1 MAGHTPWREVRA
13 TLAPEVQEGIDAL
26 TASYRLR
33 DLREARGL
41 TQTEVADRL
50 EIRQVSV
57 SRMESRSDVRVSTL
71 RSVIEAM
78 GGRMEIRATFP
89 DAEYIIEI
97 GDEIEVSSVP
107 RAATEETARDAA

>member
-1 MAGHTPWREVRA
+1 MSGHTPWREVRA

-41 TQTEVADRL
+41 TQAEVADRL

-57 SRMESRSDVRVSTL
+57 SRLESRSDVRVSTL

-78 GGRMEIRATFP
+78 GGRMEIRALFA

-97 GDEIEVSSVP
+97 GDEVEVRPAPGVG
-107 RAATEETARDAA
+107 RENTRDA